1 MSTEETPAD
10 SNEEQVGE
18 SVVEPVAEES
28 KPTLSDVKVKLG
40 EVDEDGYI
48 SIWNVAAASTEGEE
62 IELTRALASKIL
74 LFLCKKKCEFVVTNS
89 NNAEYLTN
97 WFERDTKLIYDWKP
111 ESEFVDVVT
120 QHAEVPGETLMLFLQ
135 NKGFSTDGKYN
146 ATRAERVAWF
156 QDMWCVG

>member
-1 MSTEETPAD
+1 MSTDETPAD
-10 SNEEQVGE
+10 SHEELVA
-18 SVVEPVAEES
+18 EPVAEEV
-28 KPTLSDVKVKLG
+28 KPALSDVKVVMG
-40 EVDEDGYI
+40 EVDEDGFA
-48 SIWNVAAASTEGEE
+48 SIWSIAAASTGGDNV
-62 IELTRALASKIL
+62 LTRALASKLL
-74 LFLCKKKCEFVVTNS
+74 LFLCKKKCDFVVTNS